1 MFTPEKIFNVGLPRG
16 MSYYYLYPF
25 YAGFFQALNVKLVLS
40 PSTTKKTLAL
50 METCPTDEPCLAVK
64 LLFAHTKELWEK
76 GIDYLFVP
84 VLSSIEK
91 GNYCCPKFIG
101 AADMLRNGLEIPAEC
116 FLSPSIDVNEKNFN
130 LEKALEIM
138 AQKLGVNRLRIRHA
152 INTGQQKQGQFYQ
165 FTVTRQLTTPEAYCL
180 LEGQKF
186 TPRRK
191 YPPVPGTDSN
201 QRIGLIGHPYILY
214 EAVSHDLVERTRAY
228 GRVVTAEMV
237 PKEKV
242 TEVLRNIFEGGKLWS
257 FEAQLLGS
265 ALYLLRNRQVD
276 KLILVGSFECGPES
290 VVESFIEKEA
300 ELAGIPLLILTFDEH
315 TGEAGLITR
324 LEAFMD
330 TAVPGRIPSLAYTQP
345 QNQIVPG
352 IRSEQKLI
360 GFPTMG
366 YLDIALRSAF
376 RHCGVETIKTPSPS
390 KTTIELGRELA
401 PEFACFPLVVTLG
414 QMRQVL
420 EKGANVLLMVGG
432 KGRCRL
438 GWYAQIQE
446 ILLKKKGYDFKM
458 AIIDSPVPLKTQWK
472 GFRNTIKWLT
482 DGASWPRFIKAL
494 SFGVYK
500 LTALDKGEMLLQ
512 KMRTVEV
519 ERGGADK
526 IFKKYLLRLESCD
539 TFTRVKKEWKC
550 FQQEMAAIATTAT
563 NPLHVF
569 IVGEIWV
576 VLEHFVNNYL
586 EKFLGTH
593 PHYRVYTH
601 RDLYT
606 SDWFKLHV
614 LQNRKLK
621 KREKY
626 IHQAAKTYLTTKV
639 GGHGLDTVGLTVL
652 GKEEGMDGII
662 HVFPFTCM
670 PEIVAQN
677 ILVKVSKELDIPVLT
692 QIISEQTG
700 EAGYQTRLEAFL
712 DVLLERRE
720 YKTKQ
725 QERGK
730 TIVFSGH

>member
-1 MFTPEKIFNVGLPRG
+1 MPTPEKIFTVGLPRG

-25 YAGFFQALNVKLVLS
+25 YAGFFQTLKVKLVLS

-64 LLFAHTKELWEK
+64 LLFAHTRELWEK

-84 VLSSIEK
+84 ILSSIEK

-101 AADMLRNGLEIPAEC
+101 AADMLRNGLGIPAER
-116 FLSPSIDVNEKNFN
+116 FLSPGIDVNEKNFI
-130 LEKALEIM
+130 LEKALETT
-138 AQKLGVNRLRIRHA
+138 AQKLGVNRLKIKQA
-152 INTGQQKQGQFYQ
+152 INTGWQKQKQFYRL
-165 FTVTRQLTTPEAYCL
+165 TVTRQLTTPEAYCL
-180 LEGQKF
+180 LEEQKF

-191 YPPVPGTDSN
+191 YPPVPGTDPN

-214 EAVSHDLVERTRAY
+214 EVVSHDLVERTRAY
-228 GRVVTAEMV
+228 GKVVTAEMV

-242 TEVLRNIFEGGKLWS
+242 TAVLSNIFEGGKLWS

-315 TGEAGLITR
+315 TGEAGLVTR

-330 TAVPGRIPSLAYTQP
+330 TGTGGRIIPLASTRP
-345 QNQIVPG
+345 QDQIIPG
-352 IRSEQKLI
+352 LRSEQKLI

-366 YLDIALRSAF
+366 YLDVALRSAL
-376 RHCGVETIKTPSPS
+376 RHCGVEAVKTPSPS
-390 KTTIELGRELA
+390 KTTVELGRELA

-446 ILLKKKGYDFKM
+446 ILLKKKGYNFRM

-472 GFRNTIKWLT
+472 GFRDTIKWLT
-482 DGASWPRFIKAL
+482 NGASWPRFIKAL

-512 KMRTVEV
+512 KMRAIET
-519 ERGGADK
+519 ERGEADK

-539 TFTRVKKEWKC
+539 TFTGVKKEWKY
-550 FQQEMAAIATTAT
+550 FQQEMAAIATTST

-593 PHYRVYTH
+593 PHYRVHTH

-606 SDWFKLHV
+606 SNWFKLHV

-720 YKTKQ
+720 YETKQ

-730 TIVFSGH
+730 TIVFSRY